1 MVRGLYT
8 AVTGMVVQE
17 AKQDVISN
25 NLANTNTVGFKSDS
39 LSSQSFEDVLI
50 QNYSKRENGTP
61 TRTILGN
68 LNLGSKINDT
78 ATDFSGGNIQTT
90 NSDTD
95 FAIEG
100 RGFFTVRKNNG
111 SDQNYYTRNGHFHV
125 NSEGYL
131 LDDNGDYIMGTNLAT
146 NTTEPM
152 NLGKGSVDC
161 DPYGNVSVNG
171 QAKYKFNFVD
181 FNDYTKLKKIGDN
194 LFEGDNPTQNFNAS
208 VENKA
213 LESSNVNVMKGITD
227 MMTTMRVF
235 ESNQKIVQSI
245 DETVGKAVNEVGKV

>member
-8 AVTGMVVQE
+8 AISGMVVQE
-17 AKQDVISN
+17 AKQDVITN

-50 QNYSKRENGTP
+50 QNYSKRENGVP
-61 TRTILGN
+61 ERTLLGT
-68 LNLGSKINDT
+68 LNLGSRINDT
-78 ATDFSGGNIQTT
+78 ATNFTGGNIQATDI
-90 NSDTD
+90 DTD

-125 NSEGYL
+125 NMDGYM
-131 LDDNGDYIMGTNLAT
+131 LDDSGDYIMGTNLAT
-146 NTTEPM
+146 NTTEPIK
-152 NLGKGSVDC
+152 LGKGSVSC
-161 DPYGNVSVNG
+161 DPYGNVSVDG

-194 LFEGDNPTQNFNAS
+194 LFQGDNPIQNFNAS

-213 LESSNVNVMKGITD
+213 LEGSNVNVMKGMTD

-235 ESNQKIVQSI
+235 ESNQKTVQSI